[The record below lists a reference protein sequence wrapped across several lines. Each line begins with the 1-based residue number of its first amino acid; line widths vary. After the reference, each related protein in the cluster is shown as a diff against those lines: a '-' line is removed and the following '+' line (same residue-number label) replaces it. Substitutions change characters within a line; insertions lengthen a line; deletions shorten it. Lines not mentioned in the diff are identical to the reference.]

1 MEAALNGPTGRIILG
16 PVPLTIGRMPGS
28 QLLLTDSQS
37 SGYHAEIRQ
46 EGQGYSI
53 IDLGST
59 NGTFVN
65 EQKLIP
71 HASCLLVSGNRVRIG
86 GTVFTYEADGQVPI
100 APTVYASPPGN
111 PAAFEPTVAVPP
123 PVAYDANAQQP
134 YPPAPLPPIPP
145 GFLAYPVL
153 ILQPQYAPPGAP
165 ASSPVAPIKKKSRR
179 GLWIVL
185 SSIAVLLVACC
196 AFGAVVI
203 ASRSTPTKTLTTFCN
218 DLKTGNY
225 HDAYQQLSS
234 SAQHVQSEAIFT
246 QTLQQGLGRAGGL
259 KDCSFSGESDNG
271 SMGTFLMTWT
281 VNQSLVPPVNFDGQL
296 VNEGGVWKINQLRSN
311 LKP

>member
-1 MEAALNGPTGRIILG
+1 MEAALNGPTGRILLG

-28 QLLLTDSQS
+28 QLLMTDSQS

-71 HASCLLVSGNRVRIG
+71 HASCLLVSGDRVRIG

-100 APTVYASPPGN
+100 APTVYVGPPGN
-111 PAAFEPTVAVPP
+111 PAAFEPTVAVLP
-123 PVAYDANAQQP
+123 PVAYGVNAQQAYP
-134 YPPAPLPPIPP
+134 PTPMPPAPP
-145 GFLAYPVL
+145 GFQAYPVF

-165 ASSPVAPIKKKSRR
+165 ANSPAAPVKKKSRR

-185 SSIAVLLVACC
+185 STIAVLLVACC
-196 AFGAVVI
+196 AFGALVI
-203 ASRSTPTKTLTTFCN
+203 ANRSTPTKTLTAFCN

-225 HDAYQQLSS
+225 HDAYQQLSR
-234 SAQHVQSEAIFT
+234 SAQHGQSEAKFT
-246 QTLQQGLGRAGGL
+246 QILQQGLGRAGGL
-259 KDCSFSGESDNG
+259 KDCAFNNESDNG
-271 SMGTFLMTWT
+271 SLGTFLMTWT
-281 VNQSLVPPVNFDGQL
+281 VNLSLVPPVNFDGQL
-296 VNEGGVWKINQLRSN
+296 VNEGGVWKINQLNRQ
-311 LKP
+311 K

>member
-1 MEAALNGPTGRIILG
+1 MEAALNGPTGRILLG

-28 QLLLTDSQS
+28 QLLMTDSQS

-71 HASCLLVSGNRVRIG
+71 HALRLLVSGDRVRIG
-86 GTVFTYEADGQVPI
+86 GAVFTYEADGSLPI
-100 APTVYASPPGN
+100 APTVYYGPPGN
-111 PAAFEPTVAVPP
+111 PAFEPTVAVPP
-123 PVAYDANAQQP
+123 PVANGANAQQA
-134 YPPAPLPPIPP
+134 YPAPPIPP
-145 GFLAYPVL
+145 GYQAYPVL
-153 ILQPQYAPPGAP
+153 ILQPQFAPPGTP
-165 ASSPVAPIKKKSRR
+165 VYSPVAPVKKKNRR
-179 GLWIVL
+179 GLWIIL
-185 SSIAVLLVACC
+185 SSISVLLIACC
-196 AFGAVVI
+196 AFGALVI
-203 ASRSTPTKTLTTFCN
+203 ASRSTPTKTLTAFCN

-234 SAQHVQSEAIFT
+234 SAQHGQSEAKFT

-259 KDCSFSGESDNG
+259 KDCAFSNESDDG
-271 SMGTFLMTWT
+271 SLGTFLMTWT
-281 VNQSLVPPVNFDGQL
+281 VNLSLVPPVNFDGQL
-296 VNEGGVWKINQLRSN
+296 VNEGSVWKINQLNRQ
-311 LKP
+311 K